1 MIGLAMMVSATFV
14 TATELNTLCMS
25 KNPNDQLFCAAY
37 IVGAAD
43 GIHTG
48 AMAVDPSKDND
59 TVCLPIGVIRQE
71 VVDLVKTYLR
81 ESKLDHDVEASVFVY
96 AALDTK
102 WRCPAPKG

>member
-25 KNPNDQLFCAAY
+25 KKADDQLVCSAY
-37 IVGAAD
+37 IIGATD
-43 GIHTG
+43 GIHIG

-59 TVCLPIGVIRQE
+59 RVCLPIGAIPQD

-81 ESKLDHDVEASVFVY
+81 ESKLDHDVDASVFVY
-96 AALDTK
+96 GALDTK
-102 WRCPAPKG
+102 WRCPAPKE

>member
-1 MIGLAMMVSATFV
+1 MIGLAMMASATFV

-25 KNPNDQLFCAAY
+25 KKADDQLVRTYY
-37 IVGAAD
+37 IIGAVD

-59 TVCLPIGVIRQE
+59 RICLPVGTLPQD
-71 VVDLVKTYLR
+71 VVDLVKAYLR
-81 ESKLDHDVEASVFVY
+81 ESKLDHHVDAPIFVF

-102 WRCPAPKG
+102 WRCPAPKS